1 MSIVNRN
8 DQLHRDISIKGF
20 YCSIFLETLFQFSLE
35 WKCADSPGVKKKK
48 SFPHYIFPRGLF
60 LLLMCMNYSR
70 MQ

>member
-1 MSIVNRN
+1 MSIVNWN

-48 SFPHYIFPRGLF
+48 ILSSLYFSQRIIFITDVHEL
-60 LLLMCMNYSR
+60 
-70 MQ
+70 Q